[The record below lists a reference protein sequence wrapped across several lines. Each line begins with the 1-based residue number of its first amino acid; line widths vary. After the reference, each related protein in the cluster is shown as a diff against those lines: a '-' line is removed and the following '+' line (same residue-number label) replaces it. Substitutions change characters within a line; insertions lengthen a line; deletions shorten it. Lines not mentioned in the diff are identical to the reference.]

1 MLDLEYYYASVEL
14 HELVN
19 SAPEKHCKYD
29 TVCIIQV
36 VYLIMLFLC
45 LGSGT

>member
-1 MLDLEYYYASVEL
+1 MLDLEYYYASVEV

-36 VYLIMLFLC
+36 VYLIMLFLW